1 MKEIIPHPNFRPNT
15 KTERDENDI
24 GILKTK
30 LEIGSIEGAKYG
42 FMPICLPGQ
51 QFNYESE
58 VATIAGIGNKYTQ
71 WKSGGWE
78 SFKML
83 QQCTTMGI
91 ETLSDACLSNDCK
104 KLSFA
109 SVLSILGLG
118 PRPYKTCRFP
128 IKWNGRTHN
137 TCIQSVELKRAS
149 KVGIRS
155 IIVPCS

>member
-1 MKEIIPHPNFRPNT
+1 MEEVIPHPQYRPQT
-15 KTERDENDI
+15 STGRRGENDI

-51 QFNYESE
+51 LFNYESE

-91 ETLSDACLSNDCK
+91 EMIHIFK
-104 KLSFA
+104 
-109 SVLSILGLG
+109 
-118 PRPYKTCRFP
+118 
-128 IKWNGRTHN
+128 
-137 TCIQSVELKRAS
+137 
-149 KVGIRS
+149 
-155 IIVPCS
+155 